1 MNNPLFD
8 IENWREI
15 GSTLSQNKTRTFMTA
30 FGIFW
35 GTAILALLIGGSEG
49 LKHFM
54 SKNFEGFATNVACI
68 FPGRTT
74 KSYAGFNKG
83 RPLDLNLQDV
93 INIRRAMPQIE
104 NSSAI
109 VFSWSN
115 VVYDRKKASGQI
127 TGVESHYDRI
137 FEPIVYAGR
146 FINEADNANSRKV
159 CVLGKE
165 IANQLFGN
173 PHEAIGRD
181 VDINDIYY
189 KVIGV
194 VGQTSEI
201 QIGAKMDESVFVP
214 YNTMRSA
221 YNLGTRVH
229 NFMMT
234 LKAGYKP
241 ADFEPLIR
249 RLIANNHPVAP
260 DDTGAF
266 FFFDVSE
273 QFEMVDNVFLGIS
286 LLALFVGVGTLL
298 SGVIGVGNIMWIIV
312 RERTHEIGI
321 RRAIG
326 AKPRDIIVQILSES
340 MVLTTI
346 AGVAGIV
353 FAALILGGAETVTKM
368 SGSPIAFQL
377 TFAQAVSILVTF
389 LVLGTAAGIIP
400 AVKAMKIKPIEALND
415 K

>member
-1 MNNPLFD
+1 
-8 IENWREI
+8 
-15 GSTLSQNKTRTFMTA
+15 MTG

-54 SKNFEGFATNVACI
+54 SRNFEGFATNVAVI

-83 RPLDLNLQDV
+83 MEVELNIQDV
-93 INIRRAMPQIE
+93 INIRRAIPQID
-104 NSSAI
+104 SSSPIIFQWA
-109 VFSWSN
+109 N
-115 VVYDRKKASGQI
+115 ALYGQKKKNAQL
-127 TGVESHYDRI
+127 TGVESRYDRI
-137 FEPIVYAGR
+137 FEPIIYEGR
-146 FINEADNANSRKV
+146 FINDADDANFRKV
-159 CVLGKE
+159 CVIGKE
-165 IANQLFGN
+165 VAQELFGS
-173 PHEAIGRD
+173 ETAIGHEI
-181 VDINDIYY
+181 DINGIYY

-201 QIGAKMDESVFVP
+201 NIGAKMDESIFIP
-214 YNTMRSA
+214 FNSMRRSYNMG
-221 YNLGTRVH
+221 NRVH

-234 LKAGYKP
+234 LKSGYSP
-241 ADFEPLIR
+241 SDFENLIR
-249 RLIANNHPVAP
+249 RLIASNHPIAP
-260 DDTGAF
+260 DDQGAIF
-266 FFFDVSE
+266 YFDVSE
-273 QFEMVDNVFLGIS
+273 QFKMVDNVFLGIS

-346 AGVAGIV
+346 AGIAGIV
-353 FAALILGGAETVTKM
+353 FSTLILAGAENALADQQGTIRT
-368 SGSPIAFQL
+368 QL
-377 TFAQAVSILVTF
+377 TFAQATEILAAF

-400 AVKAMKIKPIEALND
+400 AIKAMRIKPIEALND